1 MWQSTYLLRLVFS
14 LFLDLTH
21 LKISPIYDFNE
32 SYLFLFKRELSKT
45 LLTWRKTFNGLA
57 YFALWR
63 NNGESARAH
72 AVIYR
77 PIKNY
82 FEWTVNQ
89 EDKKCVRTG
98 QLNKEQ
104 SRGLKFPFESKSR
117 KLRSVSKAK
126 KKNWNKMW
134 IFRGNNISTLSIF
147 RLVFLYFLSL
157 LGEGED

>member
-63 NNGESARAH
+63 NNGESARTLLY
-72 AVIYR
+72 I
-77 PIKNY
+77 
-82 FEWTVNQ
+82 
-89 EDKKCVRTG
+89 D
-98 QLNKEQ
+98 Q
-104 SRGLKFPFESKSR
+104 SKITSNE
-117 KLRSVSKAK
+117 
-126 KKNWNKMW
+126 
-134 IFRGNNISTLSIF
+134 LSIKRIRSAWEQANWTKNKVEIWNSPLRVSQGNF
-147 RLVFLYFLSL
+147 DRFQKQRKKTETKYEFSEETILAHFQFLDLFFSISCHY
-157 LGEGED
+157 